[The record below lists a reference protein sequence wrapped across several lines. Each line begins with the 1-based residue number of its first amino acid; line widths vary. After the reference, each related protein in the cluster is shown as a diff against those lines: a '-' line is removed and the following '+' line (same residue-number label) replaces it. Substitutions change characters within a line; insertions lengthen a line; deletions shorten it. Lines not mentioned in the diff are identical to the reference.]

1 MGALTIAAN
10 AGNLTFKGSLKD
22 TTSWS
27 AFQTAVTA
35 HLAACNGYRQTR
47 EHKVA
52 QYFARESAQHSTQRA
67 MIKAQKKHDAAKGVF
82 GAKAALF
89 QTARKAAQAAMIKN
103 NAAAAA
109 LAKMAK
115 EEEIGANGRRTG
127 AQGVLDTATEA
138 NNKAVAAQKKSKAAA
153 KAAHADFASFVKAGA
168 DNGFVH

>member
-1 MGALTIAAN
+1 MRSVFAIVALTIAAN

-67 MIKAQKKHDAAKGVF
+67 MIKAQKKHTAAKGVF
-82 GAKAALF
+82 AGKAALF
-89 QTARKAAQAAMIKN
+89 QTARKAAQAATIAS

-109 LAKMAK
+109 LAKA
-115 EEEIGANGRRTG
+115 IA
-127 AQGVLDTATEA
+127 D
-138 NNKAVAAQKKSKAAA
+138 AAA
-153 KAAHADFASFVKAGA
+153 AASKNAGIVKT
-168 DNGFVH
+168 N